1 MLILK
6 VMGMSS
12 SQVANIVRKLKRLRR
27 KHSIHV
33 DVIRRSDTVYFF
45 SLDDGYSVAFVYQA
59 YLKAKERGLQASL
72 MYARYID
79 EDWIPEEIRVTAERW
94 LSKGLSSREVK
105 TLKGMSI
112 TEYVLGRWC
121 P

>member
-6 VMGMSS
+6 ISGDHLYEKTLT
-12 SQVANIVRKLKRLRR
+12 KLCRIKR
-27 KHSIHV
+27 KHPIHV
-33 DVIRRSDTVYFF
+33 DVFKRGDAVYLF
-45 SLDDGYSVAFVYQA
+45 SLDDGYSVAFVYQV

-79 EDWIPEEIRVTAERW
+79 EDWIPEEIRRAAEKW
-94 LSKGLSSREVK
+94 LSKDLSSREVEA
-105 TLKGMSI
+105 LKGLSI
-112 TEYVLGRWC
+112 TEYVLNRLC

>member
-6 VMGMSS
+6 VVDTHSS
-12 SQVANIVRKLKRLRR
+12 LYKSTMDKLNKLKRKRL
-27 KHSIHV
+27 IHV
-33 DVIRRSDTVYFF
+33 DIFKRGDAVYFF

-59 YLKAKERGLQASL
+59 YLKAKERGLQTSL

-79 EDWIPEEIRVTAERW
+79 EDWIPEEVKRAAERW
-94 LSKGLSSREVK
+94 LLKGLSSSEVE
-105 TLKGMSI
+105 TLKRLGI
-112 TEYVLGRWC
+112 TEHVLNRWC